1 MIFDSFRRRVGLILF
16 GMLAALAGLSAE
28 FRHRASGIQI
38 PQSPAPKSR
47 ATQSSRPSPP
57 KELPMPFRPG
67 ERLSY
72 EVSWAAFVTAA
83 SLELSI
89 PELRDLY
96 GWRTWH
102 FRAAAHTE
110 SALRALFA
118 IDDEFDSY
126 TDATTL
132 ESRQFESYLNEMGRK
147 QDQQWRFV
155 SEGHVSRAPEPTVI
169 VLSGTRDPLGA
180 FYALRSVDWHSA
192 PEIRALVYD
201 GHEFYEMRPR
211 MAASAEAVEVPAGRF
226 STERIAVQVFQ
237 HNKELSG
244 INFTIWLGSDPA
256 RTPVLMRAELPF
268 GTLRVELTSPER

>member
-1 MIFDSFRRRVGLILF
+1 
-16 GMLAALAGLSAE
+16 
-28 FRHRASGIQI
+28 
-38 PQSPAPKSR
+38 
-47 ATQSSRPSPP
+47 
-57 KELPMPFRPG
+57 MPFHPG

-72 EVSWAAFVTAA
+72 EVSWAAFATAA

-102 FRAAAHTE
+102 FRAAAHTQ
-110 SALRALFA
+110 STLRALFA

-147 QDQQWRFV
+147 QDQRWRFV
-155 SEGHVSRAPEPTVI
+155 AEGQVSRAPEPTVI
-169 VLSGTRDPLGA
+169 VLPGTRDPLGA
-180 FYALRSVDWHSA
+180 FYALRSVDWQPA

-201 GHEFYEMRPR
+201 GHEFYEMRAR
-211 MAASAEAVEVPAGRF
+211 MAASAETVEVPAGRF
-226 STERIAVQVFQ
+226 STARIAVQVFQ

-256 RTPVLMRAELPF
+256 RTPLRMRAELPF
-268 GTLRVELTSPER
+268 GTLRVELTSPGR